1 MNKVTKNIDRKKIFI
16 LCFFASAVIVYL
28 FHCNEAL
35 DIGRYYETA
44 DRESM
49 FDLFS
54 IILLHLA
61 QGIDFIYY
69 IILNFVHSLGFPYD
83 FATILFV
90 GFYWFLTLLIID
102 NLYGLGNVPK
112 KIWLIT
118 LCFAP
123 CVWVLS
129 ISRTIAALCFLYA
142 GVLLATNK
150 KWLGAVVFFLLAFF
164 THVSSF
170 LFIGILLI
178 ASVVKRIYAKTH
190 FSANMLLAVLI
201 VASFVLPSLIGMMV
215 NIFGDILNTDYY
227 SNYASRHV
235 GNVFSTSSIGIGDK
249 VPIAVCWLYSIIIL
263 VVSKSKNLC
272 YWVLYIST
280 IFLTMF
286 IGSSLMMTNRI
297 IMFMPP
303 FFGACFV
310 KAYIDNR
317 KRRKMLKFMALSGIV
332 IFFLAIYTYRPLFY
346 IGPFE

>member
-1 MNKVTKNIDRKKIFI
+1 MGNLKKINK
-16 LCFFASAVIVYL
+16 LALFAFCIFVSAVFVYL

-35 DIGRYYETA
+35 DIGRYYEMA
-44 DRESM
+44 DIESSY
-49 FDLFS
+49 DLVS
-54 IILLHLA
+54 IVLLHLA

-69 IILNFVHSLGFPYD
+69 VILNFVHSLGYPYD

-102 NLYGLGNVPK
+102 NLHGLRNVPK
-112 KIWLIT
+112 KIWLIA

-150 KWLGAVVFFLLAFF
+150 KRIGAIFFMIIAFF

-170 LFIGILLI
+170 LFIGVLLFAI
-178 ASVVKRIYAKTH
+178 FIKRVYAKTH

-201 VASFVLPSLIGMMV
+201 VASLVLPSLMGWMV
-215 NIFGDILNTDYY
+215 NIFGELLNTDAY
-227 SNYASRHV
+227 SGYASSTEV
-235 GNVFSTSSIGIGDK
+235 SNVFCLSNIGIGDK
-249 VPIAVCWLYSIIIL
+249 APIAICWLYSIIVL
-263 VVSKSKNLC
+263 ALSKSKDFC

-280 IFLTMF
+280 IFLSMF
-286 IGSSLMMTNRI
+286 IATNIMMTNRF

-310 KAYIDNR
+310 KSYIDNKD
-317 KRRKMLKFMALSGIV
+317 KRRLLKIMAISGIV
-332 IFFLAIYTYRPLFY
+332 IYFLAIYTYRLLFF